1 MAHDS
6 NQHDWRSTSRADGSK
21 GCFHG
26 GDGGGDQGDDDGCRP
41 AGPRSLYEL
50 RRMRCGDD
58 EGSDEDDGEGVGL
71 RALMEAEVP

>member
-1 MAHDS
+1 MAL
-6 NQHDWRSTSRADGSK
+6 RAAASK
-21 GCFHG
+21 AATEEATKEMTRP
-26 GDGGGDQGDDDGCRP
+26 CRP

-50 RRMRCGDD
+50 PRTRSGDDD

>member
-1 MAHDS
+1 MDAGPC
-6 NQHDWRSTSRADGSK
+6 A
-21 GCFHG
+21 
-26 GDGGGDQGDDDGCRP
+26 
-41 AGPRSLYEL
+41 AGPRSLRKL

>member
-1 MAHDS
+1 M
-6 NQHDWRSTSRADGSK
+6 
-21 GCFHG
+21 
-26 GDGGGDQGDDDGCRP
+26 CRP

-50 RRMRCGDD
+50 PRTRSGDDD

>member
-1 MAHDS
+1 M
-6 NQHDWRSTSRADGSK
+6 
-21 GCFHG
+21 
-26 GDGGGDQGDDDGCRP
+26 CRP

-50 RRMRCGDD
+50 PRTRSGDD